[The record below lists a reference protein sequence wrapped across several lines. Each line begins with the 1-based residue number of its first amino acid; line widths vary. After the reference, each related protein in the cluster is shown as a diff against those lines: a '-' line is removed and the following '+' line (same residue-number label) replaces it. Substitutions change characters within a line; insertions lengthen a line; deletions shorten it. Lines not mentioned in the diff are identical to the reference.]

1 MQDEYVRIKLKALG
15 KAIKELRMAHNLTQM
30 KLAQLA
36 EVDSSNLQK
45 IEAGKNTTV
54 DTLVRICG
62 ALHLEEYLLFDYA
75 WNKNKKAEFENLIEV
90 IRKKKL
96 SAAAN
101 LNQCENARPPRLH
114 EEKSFSHARSCRGGH
129 RCYNENK
136 DEPVVYTLLL
146 FSKEREVRRYA
157 SQIQIIRTQ
166 GKAHAYR

>member
-15 KAIKELRMAHNLTQM
+15 KAIKEQRMAHNLTQM

-54 DTLVRICG
+54 DTLVRICD

-75 WNKNKKAEFENLIEV
+75 WNKNKKAEFENLIEA

-101 LNQCENARPPRLH
+101 SSQCENARARLH
-114 EEKSFSHARSCRGGH
+114 EEKSFSHARSCGGGH

-136 DEPVVYTLLL
+136 DEPVVYKLLL

-157 SQIQIIRTQ
+157 SQIQIIRAQ
-166 GKAHAYR
+166 GKVYAHG

>member
-75 WNKNKKAEFENLIEV
+75 WNKNKKAEFEKILEAT
-90 IRKKKL
+90 RKNKL
-96 SAAAN
+96 SAAVMWT
-101 LNQCENARPPRLH
+101 QYI
-114 EEKSFSHARSCRGGH
+114 GH
-129 RCYNENK
+129 HSPYEA
-136 DEPVVYTLLL
+136 
-146 FSKEREVRRYA
+146 SKE
-157 SQIQIIRTQ
+157 
-166 GKAHAYR
+166 